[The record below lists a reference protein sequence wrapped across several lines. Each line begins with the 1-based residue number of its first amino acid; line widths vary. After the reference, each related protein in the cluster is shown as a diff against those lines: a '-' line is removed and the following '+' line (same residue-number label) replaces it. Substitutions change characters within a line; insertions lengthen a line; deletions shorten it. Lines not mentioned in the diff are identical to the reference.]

1 MSEMKGV
8 ETVLPHHQAAVV
20 GMTRTDAA
28 GKVQGVNLPMKSFAY
43 VEIDPKVR
51 ANMRASTRWDYVNEY
66 IGYWTDNKR
75 FWIFAILLVGGGIL
89 MLSVFPPV
97 ALLMI
102 MLGAKYRNV
111 AWMDKFV
118 YSKFGHYRSLVLVD

>member
-1 MSEMKGV
+1 MPEVVRPG
-8 ETVLPHHQAAVV
+8 HQQDVIALH
-20 GMTRTDAA
+20 RSDYA
-28 GKVQGVNLPMKSFAY
+28 GKKADVSLPMKTFSY
-43 VEIDPKVR
+43 VEMDPKVR
-51 ANMRASTRWDYVNEY
+51 AHMRGSTRWDYINEY
-66 IGYWTDNKR
+66 IAYWSDNKR

-89 MLSVFPPV
+89 MLSVFAPV

-118 YSKFGHYRSLVLVD
+118 YGKFGHYRSLVLVD